1 MERIGDADFETEETR
16 ARQHHTPPRKSI
28 SHPGGPG
35 EPGPED
41 PGPGGWGGRPDP
53 GPGVPGTGDPKEE
66 IHRWMTNLWFVE
78 HQHDRPAVPRHGI
91 SAEQLLTGEP
101 VLRFHGGPGGAGGA
115 GQTAPEGGG
124 AGQTVRSDE
133 CGAGH
138 TARPGA

>member
-1 MERIGDADFETEETR
+1 MRTSTQRRREQGNITR
-16 ARQHHTPPRKSI
+16 HHENRSPIPGARGSPGRKI
-28 SHPGGPG
+28 PGRV
-35 EPGPED
+35 
-41 PGPGGWGGRPDP
+41 GGPDP